1 MELGKRHTRSSF
13 TPQSSKKIKIDSSIS
28 VMRVYYAGSFD
39 MFNFADTL
47 FLKQISQ
54 IFRNCHL
61 IVGIEDECPGQ
72 IMTLQEREKALC
84 QCPYVR
90 QVLCPAPNVEYSF
103 LKSFEIEYVI
113 CTPEEQYK
121 YQGLDLGEG
130 LFVIEPN
137 VKLSNTDLVARVIS
151 SKEKLIGKCLKSG
164 FSRKQL
170 DISLLKEMQIKL
182 TNSVSITNWPKWEF
196 KFLRGLFNVGKFIFR
211 VMARKIAK
219 LDKKVRIMA
228 AEYN

>member
-13 TPQSSKKIKIDSSIS
+13 TPQSSKKIKIDSSVS

-39 MFNFADTL
+39 MFNFADNL
-47 FLKQISQ
+47 FLKQITQ
-54 IFRNCHL
+54 KFRNCYL

-72 IMTLQEREKALC
+72 IMNLQEREKALR

-90 QVLCPAPNVEYSF
+90 QVLCPAPNVEYAF

-121 YQGLDLGEG
+121 YQGLELGEG
-130 LFVIEPN
+130 LCIIEPE
-137 VKLSNTDLVARVIS
+137 VKLSNIDLIARVVAG
-151 SKEKLIGKCLKSG
+151 KEKLLWKCLKSG

-170 DISLLKEMQIKL
+170 DISLLKEIQVEIA
-182 TNSVSITNWPKWEF
+182 NFVSVSNWPKWQF
-196 KFLRGLFNVGKFIFR
+196 KLLRGLFNVGKYIFR
-211 VMARKIAK
+211 ETYKFIIKIE
-219 LDKKVRIMA
+219 V
-228 AEYN
+228 